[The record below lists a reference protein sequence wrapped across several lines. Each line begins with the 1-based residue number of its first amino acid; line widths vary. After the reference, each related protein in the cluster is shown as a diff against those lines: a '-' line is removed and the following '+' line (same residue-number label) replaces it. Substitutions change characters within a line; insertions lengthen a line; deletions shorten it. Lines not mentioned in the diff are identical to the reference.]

1 MVLMVQ
7 MVWVRSRWKARCCG
21 SARSRWK
28 ARCCGGG
35 RSGWKAGGPVE
46 TKKIRWKPGF
56 KVEIREERGRMGGA
70 VAGVSQELSLD
81 LERRV
86 ATEVV
91 Y

>member
-1 MVLMVQ
+1 M
-7 MVWVRSRWKARCCG
+7 
-21 SARSRWK
+21 
-28 ARCCGGG
+28 
-35 RSGWKAGGPVE
+35 E

-56 KVEIREERGRMGGA
+56 KVEIREERGRMDGV
-70 VAGVSQELSLD
+70 VAGVSQELSLH